1 MTLSFHTTR
10 WTLIRNAQGD
20 SVEARDALGTL
31 CELYYEPVVSFLIR
45 DGRDRDVAREL
56 AHGFFA
62 KVLAG
67 DFLGEPEQ
75 GRGRF
80 RSYLLGALKHHVLN
94 QRRDDGR
101 EKRGGGMEQVELEPE
116 HLVALPD
123 ADFDRGWALAIVER
137 ALAALEREE
146 DHRADQFAALKPWL
160 AASGEAREPQEAAA
174 ARLGMSSGALKVAIH
189 RLRRRF
195 RELVR
200 AEVAATL
207 HDPGDLDDEMRQLV
221 AALAG
226 RS

>member
-1 MTLSFHTTR
+1 MTRSFHTTR

>member
-1 MTLSFHTTR
+1 M
-10 WTLIRNAQGD
+10 GD
-20 SVEARDALGTL
+20 L
-31 CELYYEPVVSFLIR
+31 CELYYEPVVSFLVR
-45 DGRDRDVAREL
+45 DGRDRDAARDL

-80 RSYLLGALKHHVLN
+80 RSYLLGALKHHLFN
-94 QRRDDGR
+94 QRRDEGR
-101 EKRGGGMEQVELEPE
+101 EKRGGGLEQVELEPDL
-116 HLVALPD
+116 LVSLPD
-123 ADFDRGWALAIVER
+123 ADFDRVWALAIVER
-137 ALAALEREE
+137 ALATLEGEE

-160 AASGEAREPQEAAA
+160 AASGEIRDSQEATA

-200 AEVAATL
+200 AEVSATL
-207 HDPGDLDDEMRQLV
+207 NDPADLDGEMRHLV
-221 AALAG
+221 DALAVN
-226 RS
+226 R

>member
-1 MTLSFHTTR
+1 MTRSFHTTR
-10 WTLIRNAQGD
+10 WTLVRNAQGD
-20 SVEARDALGTL
+20 SVEARDALGDL
-31 CELYYEPVVSFLIR
+31 CELYYEPVVSFLVR
-45 DGRDRDVAREL
+45 DGRDRDAARDL

-80 RSYLLGALKHHVLN
+80 RSYLLGALKHHLHN
-94 QRRDDGR
+94 QRRDEGR
-101 EKRGGGMEQVELEPE
+101 EKRGGGLEQVELEPD
-116 HLVALPD
+116 HLVSMPD

-146 DHRADQFAALKPWL
+146 DHRADQFACLRPWL
-160 AASGEAREPQEAAA
+160 ASGEIREPQEAAA

-195 RELVR
+195 RELIR

-207 HDPGDLDDEMRQLV
+207 HDPADLDDEMRHLV

-226 RS
+226 RE